1 MWLRG
6 GINYEP
12 RIGTVWNVPTHGK
25 FWRALQHHLKAGQ
38 RNLRNSDTA
47 PGAIAGG
54 HFQIIR
60 SDGPLL
66 VLENL
71 ESFKRGA
78 EIPASVLLFFT
89 IDVVLGIAIIEFSVV
104 NSVGG
109 RFFSVN
115 RRDP

>member
-1 MWLRG
+1 
-6 GINYEP
+6 
-12 RIGTVWNVPTHGK
+12 
-25 FWRALQHHLKAGQ
+25 
-38 RNLRNSDTA
+38 
-47 PGAIAGG
+47 
-54 HFQIIR
+54 
-60 SDGPLL
+60 LL